1 MRICRRQNCKEI
13 TQKEKITMKKFS
25 NAIWSAVLAAIVF
38 CCYFFVPKL
47 HLDGLVY
54 AGCILIGGFVAYMQD
69 ALTSKERKKR
79 LSNALWC
86 AVFAVI
92 VFACYFLISALHF
105 DGMIYAGCILIG
117 AFAAYMQDALTKE
130 KA

>member
-1 MRICRRQNCKEI
+1 
-13 TQKEKITMKKFS
+13 MKKFS
-25 NAIWSAVLAAIVF
+25 NAIWSAVLAVVVF
-38 CCYFFVPKL
+38 VCYFFVPKL

-54 AGCILIGGFVAYMQD
+54 AGCILIGAFAAYLQD

-79 LSNALWC
+79 MNNAIWS

-92 VFACYFLISALHF
+92 VFACYFLISALHY
-105 DGMIYAGCILIG
+105 DGMIYAGCILVG
-117 AFAAYMQDALTKE
+117 AFVAYLQDALTGE